1 MQRRNESILWK
12 HPSGAPMRPFLLLPL
27 ILLALPMAGCSG
39 PTVTESSADGVVIRQ
54 LAVADDFRKIQ
65 AQADS
70 ECDKHSKI
78 AQFVRYSDE
87 TLLGPRNAYFDC
99 VAP

>member
-1 MQRRNESILWK
+1 
-12 HPSGAPMRPFLLLPL
+12 MRPSLLLPL
-27 ILLALPMAGCSG
+27 ILLALPIAGCSG

-54 LAVADDFRKIQ
+54 LALADDFPKIQ

-70 ECDKHSKI
+70 ECDKHSRI
-78 AQFVRYSDE
+78 ARFVRYADE